1 MTDGK
6 AGMNSQ
12 CLGLA
17 ELLGLETEMKVVSP
31 RFPWSC
37 LPPQL
42 WLFPFCAQNS
52 QKSGISPPWPSILI
66 ATGRQTVALS
76 IAIKKASMGA
86 TKTIQIQNPQ
96 CPISNFDLVLA
107 PEHDQLSG
115 ENVISTIGA
124 LHQVNPDRLSLAGRR
139 FAKFYSSLPRPL
151 IAVLIGGSNR
161 RLRMDTTDAARLGEQ
176 LVSGVKHS
184 GSGLMITASRRTD
197 PKVIS
202 SLKNAL
208 GDVQYSFWDGQGDN
222 PYFGM
227 LALADGFVVTKDSIN
242 MVSEAAATGK
252 PVHIFELNGKS
263 IKFDLFHQGMRD
275 AGITRPFLG
284 KFEKWQYDQPDDFKK
299 IAIEIRK
306 RVGID

>member
-6 AGMNSQ
+6 AGMDSQ

-17 ELLGLETEMKVVSP
+17 ELLGLEPEMKVVSP
-31 RFPWSC
+31 RPPWSF

-42 WLFPFCAQNS
+42 WLFPFSAQSS
-52 QKSGISPPWPSILI
+52 QDSGISPPWPSILI

-76 IAIKKASMGA
+76 IAIKKASMGS

-96 CPISNFDLVLA
+96 CSISKFDLVLA
-107 PEHDQLSG
+107 PAHDQLSG

-124 LHQVNPDRLSLAGRR
+124 LHRVNPDRLSLARRR
-139 FAKFYSSLPRPL
+139 FTKFYSSLPRPL

-184 GSGLMITASRRTD
+184 GSGLLITASRRTD

-263 IKFDLFHQGMRD
+263 KKFDLFHQGMRD
-275 AGITRPFLG
+275 ARITRPFLG
-284 KFEKWQYDQPDDFKK
+284 KFEKWQYDQPNDFKK